1 MNLREIIFIS
11 GKPGLYKVISSTK
24 MPFTVEEVGGTKRFP
39 VFARDKVSSLGDISM
54 YTEEGDTP
62 LGEVFESI
70 SRAYGAELPEEKD
83 VISSH
88 ESLRAFMDK
97 VLPSYD
103 EERVHDSDIKKLVK
117 WYLILRRAGMDAFVE
132 QETEKTVD
140 EKDE

>member
-1 MNLREIIFIS
+1 
-11 GKPGLYKVISSTK
+11 
-24 MPFTVEEVGGTKRFP
+24 
-39 VFARDKVSSLGDISM
+39 M

-88 ESLRAFMDK
+88 ESLQAFMDK

-117 WYLILRRAGMDAFVE
+117 WYLILRRAVW
-132 QETEKTVD
+132 TLLSSRRPEKTVD